1 MNDNK
6 INLDDLWFELEA
18 NGIPWGSTLASGL
31 GEVSKFVSL
40 NASLQR
46 TLLIQTKIKPPQ
58 YTKFDSVQ
66 VGSNQTEGGDW
77 FLTFELQDSNHKQEF
92 TQLCLD
98 MLEGT
103 FGISDEEQTHVV
115 MNKAYSDWLDFYKS
129 SRKMSLEAARGL
141 FGELWFLKTY
151 GFMEYGEPQAIL
163 SWVGP
168 LGAAQDFVFQD
179 FKAFE
184 IKTQQPSSDSLK
196 ISSVNQLEYDGQL
209 FLVKYRISNSKS
221 PKFGYSLSGL
231 IEVIK
236 SELDGTPQVAEFAKK
251 ISMLGLDF
259 QDPSATEMY
268 FNIDEPKF
276 YEASQSGFPRL
287 ASKDIPEGVRRTTYE
302 IHVPSLLPFEVAK
315 P

>member
-1 MNDNK
+1 M
-6 INLDDLWFELEA
+6 
-18 NGIPWGSTLASGL
+18 
-31 GEVSKFVSL
+31 SL

-46 TLLIQTKIKPPQ
+46 SLLIQTKIKPPH
-58 YTKFDSVQ
+58 YPRFDSVN
-66 VGSNQTEGGDW
+66 VVSNQNEDGDW
-77 FLTFELQDSNHKQEF
+77 FLTFELQDPTHKQEF

-98 MLEGT
+98 MLDGT
-103 FGISDEEQTHVV
+103 SGIADDDQTHVV
-115 MNKAYSDWLDFYKS
+115 MNKAYCDWLDFYKA
-129 SRKMSLEAARGL
+129 SRKMSLEVARGL
-141 FGELWFLKTY
+141 YGELWFLRTY
-151 GFMEYGEPQAIL
+151 GWQEYGQSQAIM

-179 FKAFE
+179 FRAFE

-209 FLVKYRISNSKS
+209 YLVKYRISNSKS

-236 SELDGTPQVAEFAKK
+236 SAIDSPSQVSEFENKL
-251 ISMLGLDF
+251 SMLALDF

-268 FNIDEPKF
+268 FNIEEPKF
-276 YEASQSGFPRL
+276 YEASKNGFPRI
-287 ASKDIPEGVRRTTYE
+287 ASKDIPDGVRKITYE
-302 IHVPSLLPFEVAK
+302 VYVPSLLPFEVVK